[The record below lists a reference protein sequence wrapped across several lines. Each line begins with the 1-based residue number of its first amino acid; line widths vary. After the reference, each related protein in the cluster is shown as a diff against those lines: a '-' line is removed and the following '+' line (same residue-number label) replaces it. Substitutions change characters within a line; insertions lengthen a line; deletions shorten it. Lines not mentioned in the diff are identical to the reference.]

1 MTKKEFQNL
10 WKRINQR
17 TYYQVN
23 FDTSDLVDKSIKAL
37 DDNLKVTEIRIVV
50 EGGSLDNVRDKE
62 SLVAG
67 VAMTQGKTRTIHV
80 TEAIGKGVTYDL
92 VVKLVT
98 ATGLTRKTIVEILKG
113 IEPATFYQFKLNPEL
128 LKCMFVKI
136 DE

>member
-1 MTKKEFQNL
+1 MGSLQPSTQYSIRHRSSQKTVERQKQRTFSRKTLTKKKFQNL

-62 SLVAG
+62 SL
-67 VAMTQGKTRTIHV
+67 
-80 TEAIGKGVTYDL
+80 
-92 VVKLVT
+92 
-98 ATGLTRKTIVEILKG
+98 
-113 IEPATFYQFKLNPEL
+113 
-128 LKCMFVKI
+128 
-136 DE
+136 

>member
-1 MTKKEFQNL
+1 MGSLQPSTQYSIRHLSSQKTLESQKQRTFSRKTLTKKKFQNL

-62 SLVAG
+62 SL
-67 VAMTQGKTRTIHV
+67 
-80 TEAIGKGVTYDL
+80 
-92 VVKLVT
+92 
-98 ATGLTRKTIVEILKG
+98 
-113 IEPATFYQFKLNPEL
+113 
-128 LKCMFVKI
+128 
-136 DE
+136 

>member
-1 MTKKEFQNL
+1 MFDPSSFKPDDGRKPKAAKFQKENFDKKEFQNL

-23 FDTSDLVDKSIKAL
+23 FDTSDLVKKSIKAL

-62 SLVAG
+62 SLEAG
-67 VAMTQGKTRTIHV
+67 VAMTHGNTRTIHV

-92 VVKLVT
+92 I
-98 ATGLTRKTIVEILKG
+98 A
-113 IEPATFYQFKLNPEL
+113 NW
-128 LKCMFVKI
+128 
-136 DE
+136 